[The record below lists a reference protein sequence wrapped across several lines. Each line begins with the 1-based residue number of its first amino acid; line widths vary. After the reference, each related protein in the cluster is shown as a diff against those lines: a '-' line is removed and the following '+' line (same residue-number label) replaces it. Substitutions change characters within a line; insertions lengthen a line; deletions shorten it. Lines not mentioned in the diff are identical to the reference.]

1 MKIHNSELDDDMPMQ
16 PNLRSPLTI
25 RTQSQQIFNLVQD
38 NQSPHFTLHLDRL
51 DAVADRVIAI
61 MQRDYPNGEIPFHSR
76 WRHFEADQVALL
88 FETLEPV
95 EKLRSQL
102 ELAIVSV
109 LLDAGAGDRWQYRD
123 RNGKIWRRSEG
134 LAIASFEM
142 FAKGLISGKAT
153 DLQKLELTV
162 LSEGLQVRDDNP
174 IVGLDGRWRLL
185 VKLGDSMAVRSC
197 ARLSDYFDVLFD
209 RQTFSATA
217 LLAIVLEAFADIW
230 VGRLTIDGLNL
241 GDTWRHSALQ
251 NSPYV
256 PFHKLSQ
263 WLTYSLIEP
272 FQTFGIEITDLDTLT
287 GLAEY
292 RNGGLFLDSGVLEL
306 RNESASGI
314 LHRPGS
320 ELIVE
325 WRALTIVLL
334 DQVAVKIRSKLRVSA
349 DTLPLVKILQGGT
362 WTAGREIAREL
373 RAAGGPPLWVQ
384 SDGTVF

>member
-1 MKIHNSELDDDMPMQ
+1 MPK
-16 PNLRSPLTI
+16 SDT
-25 RTQSQQIFNLVQD
+25 
-38 NQSPHFTLHLDRL
+38 TLY
-51 DAVADRVIAI
+51 V
-61 MQRDYPNGEIPFHSR
+61 
-76 WRHFEADQVALL
+76 
-88 FETLEPV
+88 
-95 EKLRSQL
+95 
-102 ELAIVSV
+102 
-109 LLDAGAGDRWQYRD
+109 
-123 RNGKIWRRSEG
+123 GKI
-134 LAIASFEM
+134 L
-142 FAKGLISGKAT
+142 
-153 DLQKLELTV
+153 
-162 LSEGLQVRDDNP
+162 
-174 IVGLDGRWRLL
+174 
-185 VKLGDSMAVRSC
+185 
-197 ARLSDYFDVLFD
+197 
-209 RQTFSATA
+209 
-217 LLAIVLEAFADIW
+217 
-230 VGRLTIDGLNL
+230 GRLTVDGLNL

-349 DTLPLVKILQGGT
+349 DTSPLVKILQGGT

>member
-1 MKIHNSELDDDMPMQ
+1 MNIHNSELDDDRPIQ

-25 RTQSQQIFNLVQD
+25 RTQSQRLFNLVQD

-51 DAVADRVIAI
+51 DAVADRVISI
-61 MQRDYPNGEIPFHSR
+61 VQRDYPDGEIPFHSR
-76 WRHFEADQVALL
+76 WRHFEANPVALL

-142 FAKGLISGKAT
+142 FARGLISGKAT
-153 DLQKLELTV
+153 DLQKLTLTV

-185 VKLGDSMAVRSC
+185 VKLGDAMNARSC
-197 ARLSDYFDVLFD
+197 DRLSDYFAGLFD
-209 RQTFSATA
+209 RQTLSAA
-217 LLAIVLEAFADIW
+217 ELLAIVLEAFADIW
-230 VGRLTIDGLNL
+230 VGRLTVDGLNL
-241 GDTWRHSALQ
+241 GDTWQHSALRD
-251 NSPYV
+251 SPYV

-263 WLTYSLIEP
+263 WLTYSLMEP
-272 FQTFGIEITDLDTLT
+272 FQTFGIEITNLDALT

-292 RNGGLFLDSGVLEL
+292 RNGGLFLDSGVLKLRDEL
-306 RNESASGI
+306 VLGI
-314 LHRPGS
+314 LHPPES

-325 WRALTIVLL
+325 WRSLTIVLL
-334 DQVAVKIRSKLRVSA
+334 DQLAMRIRSKLGVSA
-349 DTLPLVKILQGGT
+349 DRLPLVKILQGGT

-373 RAAGGPPLWVQ
+373 RTAGGPPLWVQ
-384 SDGTVF
+384 SDGTIF

>member
-1 MKIHNSELDDDMPMQ
+1 MQ

-25 RTQSQQIFNLVQD
+25 RTQSQRLFNLVQD
-38 NQSPHFTLHLDRL
+38 NQSPYFTLHLDRL

-61 MQRDYPNGEIPFHSR
+61 MQRDYPDGEIPFHSR
-76 WRHFEADQVALL
+76 WQHFEADQVTLL

-153 DLQKLELTV
+153 DLQKLELAV

-185 VKLGDSMAVRSC
+185 VKLGDSMAARSC
-197 ARLSDYFDVLFD
+197 DRLSDYFALLFD
-209 RQTFSATA
+209 RQTLSAEA

-230 VGRLTIDGLNL
+230 MGRLTVDGLNL
-241 GDTWRHSALQ
+241 GDTWRHSALRD
-251 NSPYV
+251 SPYV

-263 WLTYSLIEP
+263 WLTYSLMEP
-272 FQTFGIEITDLDTLT
+272 FQAFGIEITNLEALT

-292 RNGGLFLDSGVLEL
+292 RNGGLFLDLGVLKL
-306 RNESASGI
+306 RDESVSGI
-314 LHRPGS
+314 LHPPES
-320 ELIVE
+320 QLIVE
-325 WRALTIVLL
+325 WRSLTIVLL
-334 DQVAVKIRSKLRVSA
+334 DQVAVKIRSKLGVSA

-362 WTAGREIAREL
+362 WIAGREIAREL
-373 RAAGGPPLWVQ
+373 RTDGDPPLRVQ

>member
-1 MKIHNSELDDDMPMQ
+1 MPMQ
-16 PNLRSPLTI
+16 PNIRSPLTI
-25 RTQSQQIFNLVQD
+25 RTQSQRLFNLVQD

-61 MQRDYPNGEIPFHSR
+61 MQRDYPNGDIPFHSR
-76 WRHFEADQVALL
+76 WRHFKADQQVTLL
-88 FETLEPV
+88 FEALEPV

-109 LLDAGAGDRWQYRD
+109 LLDAGAGDQWQYRD
-123 RNGKIWRRSEG
+123 RKGKIWRRSEG

-153 DLQKLELTV
+153 DLQKLTLAV
-162 LSEGLQVRDDNP
+162 LSKGLQVRDDNP
-174 IVGLDGRWRLL
+174 IVGLDGRWQLL
-185 VKLGDSMAVRSC
+185 VKLGDSMAARSSD
-197 ARLSDYFDVLFD
+197 RLSDCFAPLFD
-209 RQTFSATA
+209 RKTLSAA
-217 LLAIVLEAFADIW
+217 ELLAIVLEAFAAIW

-241 GDTWRHSALQ
+241 GDTWRHSALRD
-251 NSPYV
+251 SPYV

-272 FQTFGIEITDLDTLT
+272 FQAFGIEITDLDALT

-292 RNGGLFLDSGVLEL
+292 RNGGLFLDFGVLKL
-306 RNESASGI
+306 RNESIAGL
-314 LHRPGS
+314 LHLPES

-334 DQVAVKIRSKLRVSA
+334 DQVAVKIRSKLEVSA

-362 WTAGREIAREL
+362 WTAGREIAQERRTRGE
-373 RAAGGPPLWVQ
+373 PPLWVQ

>member
-1 MKIHNSELDDDMPMQ
+1 MQ

-25 RTQSQQIFNLVQD
+25 RTQSQQLFNRVRD
-38 NQSPHFTLHLDRL
+38 NQSSHFTLHLDRL
-51 DAVADRVIAI
+51 DSVADRVIAI
-61 MQRDYPNGEIPFHSR
+61 MQRDYPDGEIPFHSR
-76 WRHFEADQVALL
+76 WRHFEIDRVTLL
-88 FETLEPV
+88 FANLTPT

-123 RNGKIWRRSEG
+123 RHGKIWSRSEG

-142 FAKGLISGKAT
+142 VAQGLLSGKAA
-153 DLQKLELTV
+153 DLSQLT
-162 LSEGLQVRDDNP
+162 LATLAQGLQVRNNNP

-185 VKLGDSMAVRSC
+185 VKLGDSMTAKSYD
-197 ARLSDYFDVLFD
+197 RLSDYFAPLFD
-209 RQTFSATA
+209 RQTLPAA
-217 LLAIVLEAFADIW
+217 ELLAIVLEEFADIW
-230 VGRLTIDGLNL
+230 EGL
-241 GDTWRHSALQ
+241 GDTWQHSALKGT
-251 NSPYV
+251 PYV

-263 WLTYSLIEP
+263 WLTYSLMEP
-272 FQTFGIEITDLDTLT
+272 LQAFGIEITDLDAMT

-292 RNGGLFLDSGVLEL
+292 RNGGLFLDLGVLEL
-306 RNESASGI
+306 RDESASTT
-314 LHRPGS
+314 LHLPDS

-334 DQVAVKIRSKLRVSA
+334 DQVAVKIRSKLGVSA

-362 WTAGREIAREL
+362 WTAGREIAQER
-373 RAAGGPPLWVQ
+373 RTAGGPPLRVQ